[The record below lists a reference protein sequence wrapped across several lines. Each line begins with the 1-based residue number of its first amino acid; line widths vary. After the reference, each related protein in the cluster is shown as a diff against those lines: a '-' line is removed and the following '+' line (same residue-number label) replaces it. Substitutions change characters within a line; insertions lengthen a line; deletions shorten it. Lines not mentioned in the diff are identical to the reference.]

1 MNGRTPTNMKT
12 TTAKLAAMTLLA
24 AAAGAAIAAATHG
37 AGAPREDDE
46 YLRTGI
52 ASTECGGY
60 RYEFH
65 APSGRELLFDLRRD
79 PRCAVNVARAHSDIL
94 LACREDVL
102 ATRGARSLEELRA
115 PYAETIR
122 RLEAMGYL

>member
-1 MNGRTPTNMKT
+1 MNARTPTNMKM
-12 TTAKLAAMTLLA
+12 TTAKLAAMALLA
-24 AAAGAAIAAATHG
+24 TAAGATIAAARHC
-37 AGAPREDDE
+37 APAPREDDE

-52 ASTECGGY
+52 ASTERGGY

-65 APSGRELLFDLRRD
+65 APSGEELLFDLRRD
-79 PRCAVNVARAHSDIL
+79 PRCAVDVARAHSDIL
-94 LACREDVL
+94 LACREEVL
-102 ATRGARSLEELRA
+102 AMRGVRSLEELRA